1 MVKFV
6 ELWDKTTPFIENGQ
20 LRELTVQD
28 QSVSRSLKDQ
38 YPFQFQ
44 INLDARPEVKHQ
56 SHKAKI

>member
-38 YPFQFQ
+38 YPLS
-44 INLDARPEVKHQ
+44 IPNQ
-56 SHKAKI
+56 SGRTP